1 MLSVLLLAAT
11 VAWSTNLPFHEFL
24 RQLETLPAGQR
35 ALTVEQYLAG
45 RSLPLIDADTLL
57 TFVWY
62 GAADS
67 VFVNGSLQHGWRK
80 PARLDRLSFANAPR
94 GASLFYKQYTV
105 PRDAHLEYQFQVDG
119 VSTLDPGNV
128 RVTPNGD
135 FSNSE
140 AAMPGF
146 QPTRWT
152 AYRPAV
158 SHGRLDTLL
167 FTPRDTTLL
176 PRKIFV
182 YVPPGEKPASVYVHD
197 GETALTYLFV
207 TTILDN
213 MRAEK
218 RLPPVLAVFVPS
230 MERGEEYA
238 GRKVIRYTNALAD
251 ELVPLIEKR
260 YGTARNPKL
269 RGTMGISLGGHMALA
284 AGLLRPDVF
293 GACAGQSS
301 AITPLLSALLDVR
314 KRSARLPRDY
324 ALYLQCGRFDIV
336 TEEMNLPEQ
345 NRQFHRD
352 LSALHIRHLY
362 VESNDGHDWPSWRE
376 RVPDILRFFF
386 NPQ

>member
-1 MLSVLLLAAT
+1 MLSVLLLAGT
-11 VAWSTNLPFHEFL
+11 VLWSANLPFHEFL
-24 RQLETLPAGQR
+24 HRLETLPVDQR
-35 ALTVEQYLAG
+35 AHNVEQYLAG
-45 RSLPLIDADTLL
+45 RRLPLIDADTLL

-62 GAADS
+62 GTADS
-67 VFVNGSLQHGWRK
+67 VFVNGSLQDGWRK
-80 PARLDRLSFANAPR
+80 PVRMDRLLCTTAPR

-105 PRDAHLEYQFQVDG
+105 PRDAHLEYQFKVD
-119 VSTLDPGNV
+119 TLYMLDPGNV

-140 AAMPGF
+140 AVMPGF

-176 PRKIFV
+176 PRRIFV
-182 YVPPGEKPASVYVHD
+182 YVPPGEKLASIYVHD
-197 GETALTYLFV
+197 GETALRYMFV

-213 MRAEK
+213 MLAEK
-218 RLPPVLAVFVPS
+218 ELPPVLAVFVPS
-230 MERGEEYA
+230 IERGEEYV
-238 GRKVIRYTNALAD
+238 GRKLIRYTNALAD
-251 ELVPLIEKR
+251 ELVPMIEKR
-260 YGTARNPKL
+260 YGTAQSPAL
-269 RGTMGISLGGHMALA
+269 RGTMGISFGGDMALA

-301 AITPLLSALLDVR
+301 GISPLLSALVDVR
-314 KRSARLPRDY
+314 KRSAQLPREF
-324 ALYLQCGRFDIV
+324 ALYLQVGRFDII
-336 TEEMNLPEQ
+336 TEEGSLFEM

-352 LSALHIRHLY
+352 LSGLHIRHLY

-386 NPQ
+386 KPQ